1 MVAASVKAGLG
12 WELYIWVDGGVFAVV
27 CAGRL
32 GFMAESRVYMT
43 ECVRLKCSA
52 NARRLVWRLRSQQ
65 RQAFNLGIEMALA
78 ANKSG
83 ADVPSAFDAYKI
95 LTQKRQDGSMPK
107 RNLRVQRA
115 GLRAGLGAVSKWQ
128 EAFQG
133 NESKVGYWEG
143 RVASASDSTYEDA
156 LEYSQRKLSVA
167 VQRRDRHAEKGTDRL
182 FRSRKRFEREPS
194 NGAALVFHEGAVVRS
209 GAVVLPGGTVLK
221 IAKKD
226 WKPQDGW
233 EPTGAVQ
240 IVDVTPRVTAIT
252 RPEHRKYA
260 AHFQLRKDVDLCPLP
275 ESADEV
281 LGVDPGVVIP
291 VMVSDGREYH
301 LPDTEELEAEIKELQ
316 RARARCT
323 YGSHKYRKLT
333 SRIRALQARKSN
345 LNDNACYH
353 IAKDVATT
361 KKIRAV
367 ASEEK
372 NAKQLS
378 SSAKGTAE
386 HPGKRVAQKRG
397 LNRALSK
404 ARFGG
409 LRRNIERA
417 CAKEGKHYI
426 PVPAAGT
433 SITCHRCGSEGT
445 RETQAVFQCSKDG
458 CYTGNAD
465 YNGSNTVGIRAWQ
478 LIDAAR
484 RSGRPSLGG
493 LPGGKP
499 GKRES
504 VTKTTTNKSKGKRPT
519 TVNPK
524 I

>member
-1 MVAASVKAGLG
+1 MKGTYIFGLT
-12 WELYIWVDGGVFAVV
+12 VVCFAVV
-27 CAGRL
+27 SPGRL
-32 GFMAESRVYMT
+32 GFVVESRVYMT

-65 RQAFNLGIEMALA
+65 RQAFNLGVEMALA
-78 ANKSG
+78 ADKAG
-83 ADVPSAFDAYKI
+83 ADVPPAFDAYKV
-95 LTQKRQDGSMPK
+95 LTQKRQDGSLPK
-107 RNLRVQRA
+107 RSVLVQRA
-115 GLRAGLGAVSKWQ
+115 GLSAGLDAVSKWQ
-128 EAFQG
+128 EASQG
-133 NESKVGYWEG
+133 HDSKVEYWEG
-143 RVASASDSTYEDA
+143 RVASASDSEYEDA
-156 LEYSQRKLSVA
+156 LEYSQRKLSVSA
-167 VQRRDRHAEKGTDRL
+167 QRRDRHVEKGTDRL

-194 NGAALVFHEGAVVRS
+194 NGAALVFHEGAVVRD
-209 GAVVLPGGTVLK
+209 GAVVLPGGTVLR

-226 WKPQDGW
+226 WKPEDGW
-233 EPTGAVQ
+233 ELTGAVQ

-260 AHFQLRKDVDLCPLP
+260 AHFQLRKDVELCSLP
-275 ESADEV
+275 ESEDEV
-281 LGVDPGVVIP
+281 IGVDPGVVIP
-291 VMVSDGREYH
+291 VMVSDGREYY
-301 LPDTEELEAEIKELQ
+301 LPDTKELEEEIKGLQ

-323 YGSHKYRKLT
+323 YGSHKYRKIT
-333 SRIRALQARKSN
+333 RSIRARQAAKSN
-345 LNDNACYH
+345 LLDNACRH
-353 IAKDVATT
+353 IAKDVAKT
-361 KKIRAV
+361 KKIKAV
-367 ASEEK
+367 ASEDK

-378 SSAKGTAE
+378 ASAKGTAE
-386 HPGKRVAQKRG
+386 HPGKKVAQKRG

-409 LRRNIERA
+409 IRRNIERA

-445 RETQAVFQCSKDG
+445 RETQAVFQCSKG
-458 CYTGNAD
+458 CFRGNAD
-465 YNGSNTVGIRAWQ
+465 YNGSYTVKIRAWQ
-478 LIDAAR
+478 RIDAAR
-484 RSGRPSLGG
+484 RSGRPSSGG

-499 GKRES
+499 GKRGS